1 MSKTPN
7 TPLPGAV
14 LNVLPIQ
21 PIGRALV
28 GVLFLVSGA
37 LKIGWFAG
45 VAAGMAGKGLPL
57 PQVLTALVIALE
69 IAGGLALVFGWRVR
83 EAALTLA
90 LFCIP
95 ATLLFHAFWSV
106 DAAAFGNQL
115 NHFLKNV
122 AIFGALLMIASS
134 ANRPLEAAPFN
145 PQ

>member
-1 MSKTPN
+1 METPMN
-7 TPLPGAV
+7 QTSVPDTF
-14 LNVLPIQ
+14 LNAPPIQ
-21 PIGRALV
+21 AIGRALV

-37 LKIGWFAG
+37 FKIAWFAG
-45 VAAGMAGKGLPL
+45 VAAGLAGKGVPL
-57 PQVLTALVIALE
+57 SEVALALAIALE

-83 EAALTLA
+83 EAALALA

-134 ANRPLEAAPFN
+134 ANRAATASTPR
-145 PQ
+145 

>member
-1 MSKTPN
+1 M
-7 TPLPGAV
+7 
-14 LNVLPIQ
+14 
-21 PIGRALV
+21 
-28 GVLFLVSGA
+28 LFLVSGA

-45 VAAGMAGKGLPL
+45 VAAGLAGKGLPL
-57 PQVLTALVIALE
+57 REVMTALVVALE

-83 EAALTLA
+83 EAALALA

-122 AIFGALLMIASS
+122 AIFGALLVIASC
-134 ANRPLEAAPFN
+134 ADRARAATASN
-145 PQ
+145 PR

>member
-1 MSKTPN
+1 MSKTL
-7 TPLPGAV
+7 LPDAVFGA
-14 LNVLPIQ
+14 LPIQ

-37 LKIGWFAG
+37 LKIGKFAG
-45 VAAGMAGKGLPL
+45 VAAGLAGKGLPL
-57 PQVLTALVIALE
+57 PEVMTALVIALE
-69 IAGGLALVFGWRVR
+69 VTGGLALVFGWRVR
-83 EAALTLA
+83 DAALALA

-95 ATLLFHAFWSV
+95 ATLMFHAFWSV

-122 AIFGALLMIASS
+122 AIFGALLVIASS
-134 ANRPLEAAPFN
+134 ADRPRDAAPFT

>member
-1 MSKTPN
+1 MNQTSAAGTS
-7 TPLPGAV
+7 
-14 LNVLPIQ
+14 LNALPIHT
-21 PIGRALV
+21 IGRGLV
-28 GVLFLVSGA
+28 GVLFISSGVF
-37 LKIGWFAG
+37 KIGRF
-45 VAAGMAGKGLPL
+45 AGMAAALAGKGVPL
-57 PQVLTALVIALE
+57 SEVALALAIALE

-83 EAALTLA
+83 EAALALA

-134 ANRPLEAAPFN
+134 ASRAASASTPR
-145 PQ
+145 

>member
-1 MSKTPN
+1 MNKTL
-7 TPLPGAV
+7 LPGAV
-14 LNVLPIQ
+14 LNALPIQ

-28 GVLFLVSGA
+28 GALFLVSGA
-37 LKIGWFAG
+37 MKISWFAG
-45 VAAGMAGKGLPL
+45 LAAGLAGKGLPL
-57 PQVLTALVIALE
+57 PQVITTLVIALE

-83 EAALTLA
+83 EAALALA

-122 AIFGALLMIASS
+122 AIIGALLVIASG
-134 ANRPLEAAPFN
+134 ANRPHAATASN
-145 PQ
+145 PR